1 MTAGAAG
8 GSTKP
13 PAEPVAAPADPT
25 RTPSRVVQHLLE
37 SAARRSAEGRPP
49 RVLLAGPVAQVTMES
64 IAGAGCRLT
73 VEGEF
78 FPELP
83 LAYPDARFDLVLGLD
98 VLDLLPDDR
107 AREQAAE
114 WARVLAPGGT
124 LYLVAR
130 RAADQV
136 PPLVRIDVHPD
147 GGLSV
152 HPLGPRHPLVQPRQ
166 NREFEVLVRPLAVHE
181 ISLRRDG
188 LREILCRK

>member
-1 MTAGAAG
+1 M
-8 GSTKP
+8 
-13 PAEPVAAPADPT
+13 
-25 RTPSRVVQHLLE
+25 LLT
-37 SAARRSAEGRPP
+37 
-49 RVLLAGPVAQVTMES
+49 GPVAQVTMDS
-64 IAGAGCRLT
+64 IAGTGCRLT

-124 LYLVAR
+124 LFLVAR
-130 RAADQV
+130 RAPDQV

-152 HPLGPRHPLVQPRQ
+152 HPLGQRHPLVQPRQ
-166 NREFEVLVRPLAVHE
+166 NREFEVLVRPLSVHE

>member
-1 MTAGAAG
+1 VPATG
-8 GSTKP
+8 TTRP
-13 PAEPVAAPADPT
+13 PAIDPPPDEAGWT
-25 RTPSRVVQHLLE
+25 ASRAMQHLLE

-49 RVLLAGPVAQVTMES
+49 RVLLTGPVAQVTMDS

-83 LAYPDARFDLVLGLD
+83 LAYPDDRFDLILGLD

-107 AREQAAE
+107 ARAQAAE
-114 WARVLAPGGT
+114 WARVLAPGGS

-130 RAADQV
+130 RDPSQV
-136 PPLVRIDVHPD
+136 PPLVRIDIHPG
-147 GGLSV
+147 GGLTM
-152 HPLGPRHPLVQPRQ
+152 HPLGERHALVQPRQ

-188 LREILCRK
+188 LREILCRKQG

>member
-1 MTAGAAG
+1 MQQWLA
-8 GSTKP
+8 
-13 PAEPVAAPADPT
+13 
-25 RTPSRVVQHLLE
+25 
-37 SAARRSAEGRPP
+37 SAARRSAEGRSP
-49 RVLLAGPVAQVTMES
+49 RVLLAGPVAQVTMDS
-64 IAGAGCRLT
+64 IAGSGCRLT

-83 LAYPDARFDLVLGLD
+83 LAYPDERFDLVLGFD

-107 AREQAAE
+107 ARAQAAE
-114 WARVLAPGGT
+114 WARVLAPGGS

-130 RAADQV
+130 RDQGQV
-136 PPLVRIDVHPD
+136 PPLVRVDLHPD
-147 GGLSV
+147 GGLTM

>member
-1 MTAGAAG
+1 M
-8 GSTKP
+8 
-13 PAEPVAAPADPT
+13 
-25 RTPSRVVQHLLE
+25 QQLLE

-49 RVLLAGPVAQVTMES
+49 RVLLAGPVAQVTMDA
-64 IAGAGCRLT
+64 ITGPGCRLT

-83 LAYPDARFDLVLGLD
+83 LAYPDGRFDLILGLD
-98 VLDLLPDDR
+98 VLDLLADGGAR
-107 AREQAAE
+107 AQAAE

-130 RAADQV
+130 REASQV

-147 GGLSV
+147 GALAI

-166 NREFEVLVRPLAVHE
+166 NREFEVLVRPLVVHE